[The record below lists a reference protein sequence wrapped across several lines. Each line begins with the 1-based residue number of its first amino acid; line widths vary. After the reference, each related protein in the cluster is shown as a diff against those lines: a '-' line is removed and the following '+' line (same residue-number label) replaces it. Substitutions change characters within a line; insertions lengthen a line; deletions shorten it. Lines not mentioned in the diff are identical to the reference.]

1 MTTTLKTVA
10 TKLYSDGIIDL
21 DELEEALS
29 TYFFEGEGKIFAP
42 WSEER
47 PKHPGR
53 NIYQLLENMGRNI
66 YQLLENM
73 GFDFV
78 SNSVSLEGTDY
89 VFTIMIADMDWAT
102 VRIDYWNHEILFSD

>member
-21 DELEEALS
+21 DELEEAFS
-29 TYFFEGEGKIFAP
+29 TYFFEGDGQIFAP

-53 NIYQLLENMGRNI
+53 KI

-78 SNSVSLEGTDY
+78 SDSVSLEGTDY
-89 VFTIMIADMDWAT
+89 VFTIMIADMDWTT
-102 VRIDYWNHEILFSD
+102 VHIDYWNREILFSD